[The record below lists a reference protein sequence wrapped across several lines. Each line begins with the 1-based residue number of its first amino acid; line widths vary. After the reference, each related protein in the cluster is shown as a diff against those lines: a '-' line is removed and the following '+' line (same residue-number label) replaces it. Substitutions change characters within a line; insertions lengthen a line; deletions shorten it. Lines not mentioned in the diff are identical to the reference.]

1 MDVNG
6 KKVDKEL
13 IGDGIVVST
22 VFGSSGYFYSITRKT
37 FNRGVG
43 VAFNNITVKR
53 KPLILAD
60 PVIKLK
66 VTRHEAVV
74 SADNDMKTVT
84 IDEGDSVVVKKSDK
98 IAKVVVM
105 RV

>member
-1 MDVNG
+1 
-6 KKVDKEL
+6 
-13 IGDGIVVST
+13 
-22 VFGSSGYFYSITRKT
+22 
-37 FNRGVG
+37 
-43 VAFNNITVKR
+43 
-53 KPLILAD
+53 
-60 PVIKLK
+60 LK